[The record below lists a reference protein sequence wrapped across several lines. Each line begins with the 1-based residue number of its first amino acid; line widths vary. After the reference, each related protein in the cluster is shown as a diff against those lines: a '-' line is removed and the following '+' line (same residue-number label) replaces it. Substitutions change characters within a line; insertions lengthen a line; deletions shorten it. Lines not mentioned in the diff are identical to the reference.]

1 MAELMLMSLLLLA
14 GLFLSVKRVRRH
26 FYAQKACRGR
36 EFKSQ
41 QRCLMCQKP
50 SLLKACMLG
59 FMYFLAYNKDRYY
72 VCDVLSVRLCLL
84 DDHKAFWARKSR

>member
-1 MAELMLMSLLLLA
+1 MASKMAELMLMSLLLLA

-41 QRCLMCQKP
+41 QRCLMFQKP

-59 FMYFLAYNKDRYY
+59 
-72 VCDVLSVRLCLL
+72 SVDYLNTTSTEVPHQVKKHRT
-84 DDHKAFWARKSR
+84 FIV